1 MYRQANPSISPR
13 TGSSVPYGK
22 PSRPGLI
29 GRAVPLLFAAGGF
42 AMVTVA
48 LVTGLVP
55 QLPEALSPV
64 IDLLERAGLDKGPLA
79 VFGALTI
86 GVAFGMRR
94 SWPAKDTSSERLA
107 EQLERGFQAVETQFR
122 ESGATIEMLR
132 QDILALQQSVK
143 GGFEATANSTS
154 SSQEAGNDRIFR
166 LAASL
171 DQLGAQV
178 DRRLDLAHEEL
189 KGLISAS
196 ADRTRE
202 ATDRLMSQL
211 GPASEASLAV
221 QPDAEP
227 RNQPIYGGSSR
238 EAMASFMNDLRSL
251 PQDLIGSDEELD
263 LTAAGESGAD
273 LLSEADLEATAA
285 LSDKELDTPA
295 TAPNEGLKLIDQME
309 QASTATPPLPPEGGH
324 HEG

>member
-1 MYRQANPSISPR
+1 MYRHATPSISPR
-13 TGSSVPYGK
+13 TGSSVPFGK

-42 AMVTVA
+42 AMATVA

-55 QLPEALSPV
+55 ELPEALSP
-64 IDLLERAGLDKGPLA
+64 ISDLLERAGLDKGPLA
-79 VFGALTI
+79 VFGTITI
-86 GVAFGMRR
+86 GVALVMRR
-94 SWPAKDTSSERLA
+94 SWPTKDTSSERLA

-132 QDILALQQSVK
+132 HDILALQQTVK
-143 GGFEATANSTS
+143 SGFETTANSAS

-178 DRRLDLAHEEL
+178 DRRLDLAHDEL
-189 KGLISAS
+189 KRLISTS
-196 ADRTRE
+196 ADRTCE

-211 GPASEASLAV
+211 GPAGEASLAL
-221 QPDAEP
+221 QPADEP
-227 RNQPIYGGSSR
+227 VNQPIYGGSSR
-238 EAMASFMNDLRSL
+238 EAMASFMDDLRSL
-251 PQDLIGSDEELD
+251 PQDLVSRSEELD
-263 LTAAGESGAD
+263 LTATGESGAD
-273 LLSEADLEATAA
+273 LLSEADMEAAAA
-285 LSDKELDTPA
+285 LSDEELDTTG
-295 TAPNEGLKLIDQME
+295 TALNEELELIDRME
-309 QASTATPPLPPEGGH
+309 QASTATPPLPSEGGH